1 VFPKTLRNMWA
12 IVSFFNPM
20 IALLLICIIPLA
32 EVGEHKESLLA
43 FRTNNRR
50 ILASLSYFNWC
61 SFSSMWSC
69 FNIIRRSFGFIESYD
84 IRQNITKL
92 LLKQN
97 KRGSNYRI
105 IISFL
110 IMCFLYL
117 LRYYI

>member
-1 VFPKTLRNMWA
+1 MWA

-69 FNIIRRSFGFIESYD
+69 FNHRRSFGFIESYD

-92 LLKQN
+92 LFKTKQEDQ
-97 KRGSNYRI
+97 I
-105 IISFL
+105 TE
-110 IMCFLYL
+110 
-117 LRYYI
+117 